1 MQKLVSTTSVPG
13 KPVITLSVKVNDMA
27 KKKRLLCVVN
37 KPQRENPVFD
47 HLEAHLA
54 SEFEGWEILVLW
66 LHGEPRFLVKALTFF
81 PTVVITFP
89 LTGRGL
95 SLSSY
100 IIKYLTKSALLCYR
114 TEQNID
120 FRSRQQVK
128 WLVGMDKY
136 GDTLVDYEVF
146 WGISAA
152 EIIGPEL
159 LKQNKL
165 SSLDKVR
172 VVGYPPYESY
182 FSGTSHSIN
191 HQELPNS
198 MANLIS
204 GYKKDNSFLFIT
216 GFHLADYSM
225 EDFINAGDCFD
236 PDSKTLHDDK
246 AEAVLGTKKSKK
258 FRELWINNILVAA
271 KRFSD
276 HLFIVKIHP
285 IEEEIF
291 KTWREP
297 SPYNRLANSKNII
310 VIGTEL
316 SIGNLLPHVS
326 RFFHYGSTAI
336 SEAYLKK
343 IPSIFVTSQEL
354 YSGGKDSTSNW
365 FYSDNGSPNDDDI
378 DIINLCDFI
387 ERRIE
392 PKTQPDHS
400 DQVKNLLF
408 GLFNI
413 TEANL
418 LGTKPYEPSK
428 EIAKLLENIVNEPS
442 RQISSKDK
450 FLHSALVKAHVMED
464 ELYSELE
471 KAVSGKNNDHVY
483 LLSQILVRCGLIC
496 EQRLKAD
503 IIIKAISFLIES
515 RANFQ
520 ADHIMMQLLMIPNM
534 KATFFTR
541 WKRIQPLLTR
551 NLFLGLGKRLQ
562 RLSDIQFDPMFTEN
576 SETEWMQIINLEA
589 VKINTLSGES
599 DLILRILKFMSPLLN
614 DSNFMEG
621 DSSFGKVERE
631 SCYAP
636 LVDYIALKRMFL
648 GIDSSTDNLTL
659 FDSVDTQIT
668 RTLNLTDEICS
679 TSEVDN

>member
-1 MQKLVSTTSVPG
+1 
-13 KPVITLSVKVNDMA
+13 LSIKVNDMA

-37 KPQRENPVFD
+37 KPQREIPVFD

-54 SEFEGWEILVLW
+54 SEFEDWEILVLW
-66 LHGEPRFLVKALTFF
+66 LHGDPRFLIKALTFF

-95 SLSSY
+95 SVYSY

-120 FRSRQQVK
+120 FRSKQQVK

-172 VVGYPPYESY
+172 VVGHPPYETY
-182 FSGTSHSIN
+182 FSGTSDSIN
-191 HQELPNS
+191 YQELPNS
-198 MANLIS
+198 IGNLIS
-204 GYKKDNSFLFIT
+204 SYKKENSFLFVT
-216 GFHLADYSM
+216 GFHLADYSL
-225 EDFINAGDCFD
+225 EDLINAGDCFD
-236 PDSKTLHDDK
+236 QDSETLNDDI
-246 AEAVLGTKKSKK
+246 AEAVLGTEKSKA

-276 HLFIVKIHP
+276 HLFIVKFHP

-297 SPYNRLANSKNII
+297 SPYNRLTNSKNII
-310 VIGTEL
+310 VIGTKL
-316 SIGNLLPHVS
+316 SIGTLLPHVS
-326 RFFHYGSTAI
+326 IFFHYGSTAI
-336 SEAYLKK
+336 SEAYLKC
-343 IPSIFVTSQEL
+343 IPSVFITSQEL
-354 YSGGKDSTSNW
+354 YSGGRDSTSNW
-365 FYSDNGSPNDDDI
+365 FYSDKGWPNDDDI

-387 ERRIE
+387 ERRTE
-392 PKTQPDHS
+392 PKTQLDHS
-400 DQVKNLLF
+400 DEVKKLLF

-418 LGTKPYEPSK
+418 LGTKPYEPS
-428 EIAKLLENIVNEPS
+428 EEFAKLLENIANEPS
-442 RQISSKDK
+442 PQISSKDK
-450 FLHSALVKAHVMED
+450 FLHSALVNAHVMEN

-471 KAVSGKNNDHVY
+471 KAVSGKNNDYVY

-496 EQRLKAD
+496 EQRLKVD
-503 IIIKAISFLIES
+503 IITRGVSFLIES
-515 RANFQ
+515 RANYQ
-520 ADHIMMQLLMIPNM
+520 ADHIMMLLLMISNM
-534 KATFFTR
+534 KATFITQ
-541 WKRIQPLLTR
+541 WKRIQPLLIR
-551 NLFLGLGKRLQ
+551 NLFLGLCKRLR
-562 RLSDIQFDPMFTEN
+562 RLSDIPFDPTFKEN

-589 VKINTLSGES
+589 LKINTLCGES
-599 DLILRILKFMSPLLN
+599 DLILRILKFMSPLLI

-636 LVDYIALKRMFL
+636 LVDYIALKRLFL
-648 GIDSSTDNLTL
+648 GIDSSSDNLIL

-668 RTLNLTDEICS
+668 RTLNLIGELCS
-679 TSEVDN
+679 TSDVDN